1 MSADSIAD
9 SAPASAGVV
18 FASVDE
24 LAAAVGHHLGYSRW
38 LLVDQDV
45 IQQFADATGDRQW
58 IHLDPERAAAGPFGG
73 TVAHGFL
80 TLSLI
85 PVLAYQVYRVR
96 GIRLAVNYGLDRV
109 RFPAALPAGGRV
121 RAGVELRSVTECPGG
136 VQVVNRV
143 TVEVAGAGK
152 PCCVADT
159 VARLYR

>member
-1 MSADSIAD
+1 VTE
-9 SAPASAGVV
+9 AGIV
-18 FASVDE
+18 FASVSE
-24 LAAAVGHHLGYSRW
+24 LAGAVGRHLGYSPWR
-38 LLVDQDV
+38 LVGQDV
-45 IQQFADATGDRQW
+45 IQQFADTTGDRQW
-58 IHLDPERAAAGPFGG
+58 IHLDPDRAAAGPFGA

-109 RFPAALPAGGRV
+109 RFPAALRAGGQV
-121 RAGVELRSVTECPGG
+121 RAGIELLSVDDCPGG

-143 TVEVAGAGK
+143 SLDVAGSDK

-159 VARLYR
+159 VARLYV